1 MSLTLLHHLRS
12 SITVN
17 IISTYLLTLL
27 LLPLLRSSAQRHSI
41 TPRISIVT
49 SSVHNFTNLS
59 AKCAPSI
66 FAEMNVVDSKV
77 AKMSTRY
84 FDTKLLQ
91 VLYTRA
97 LAGVLNSSSIS
108 STDDDASFFA
118 DRSTTT
124 TNNNNDNNNTTKK
137 GNSGGDDVVINML
150 NPGFCD
156 SELFKDPAMAF
167 RVQMKIMGRSAEEG
181 SRALVDAVAR
191 GKESHGQYL
200 SDCKVGRVSP
210 WVRSEEGRRTQER
223 VWREVNERLDMIV
236 PGLVENI

>member
-1 MSLTLLHHLRS
+1 MLRVPNSPPHLRS

-17 IISTYLLTLL
+17 IISTYLLTIL
-27 LLPLLRSSAQRHSI
+27 LLPQLRSSAQRHSI

-59 AKCAPSI
+59 AKSAPSI
-66 FAEMNVVDSKV
+66 LAEMNNAESKV

-97 LAGVLNSSSIS
+97 LAGVLDSSTY
-108 STDDDASFFA
+108 STDDSSFFA
-118 DRSTTT
+118 DRSTAAD
-124 TNNNNDNNNTTKK
+124 DNTVKK
-137 GNSGGDDVVINML
+137 GNSDVNVVINML

-156 SELFKDPAMAF
+156 SELFKDPAVAF

-200 SDCKVGRVSP
+200 SDCKVARVSP
-210 WVRSEEGRRTQER
+210 WVRSDEGKKTQER
-223 VWREVNERLDMIV
+223 VWKEVNERLDKIV